1 MRTFLGR
8 FLVFLLA
15 FTTLVTG
22 GRVCAQVN
30 ADHVIIMGRNALAGD
45 DYVRAIQLFSTV
57 IDGKP
62 YLATPYYYRAYAK
75 FSLEDYSGAEED

>member
-8 FLVFLLA
+8 YFFLLLA

-22 GRVCAQVN
+22 GRVWAQVN
-30 ADHVIIMGRNALAGD
+30 ADNVIIMGRNALAAD

-62 YLATPYYYRAYAK
+62 HLATPYYYRAYAK
-75 FSLEDYSGAEED
+75 LSLEDYSGNEED